1 MSVHPIEYRYFYPEM
16 KLLFTEEYRLQKWLD
31 VEAALA
37 QAHADLGDIPR
48 EAAEEISRKASVK
61 YVKLQRVKEIEDQIH
76 HDLMAMVKA
85 LTEVCEGGAGA
96 YVHLGATSYDIEDT
110 ATALQLKEAIKIILD
125 DLINLKDV
133 VVDLADKYKTLVC
146 VGRTHGQHALPTT
159 YGLKFAIWAYE
170 IHRHIIRLI
179 QLKPRVLVGKMTGA
193 VGTMAGFGEKG
204 FQIQELVMR
213 KLGLKPAETSNQIV
227 QRDRIAELILFTALV
242 AATLNKIGK
251 ELRNLQRTE
260 IGEVWEEFKET
271 QVGSSTMPHKRN
283 PHKSERICGL
293 SRILIGNV
301 FPALENVALEHER
314 DLTNS
319 APERIIIPEN
329 LILLDYMLKQLTQ
342 ILKNIKLDE
351 FNITRNLG
359 LTRGLIMAEKIMLE
373 LVNKGLGRQQ
383 AHELLRRC
391 AMISWSQRIDF
402 KQALLNEPE
411 IASLVTPGELDEWLN
426 PISYIGTAVSQVE
439 KAVQELRGYR
449 YEL

>member
-1 MSVHPIEYRYFYPEM
+1 MYVHPIEYRYFYPEM
-16 KLLFTEEYRLQKWLD
+16 RSLFTEEYRLQKWLD

-37 QAHADLGDIPR
+37 QAHAELGNIPR
-48 EAAEEISRKASVK
+48 EAAEEITRKASVK
-61 YVKLQRVKEIEDQIH
+61 YVRLERVKEIEELIH

-96 YVHLGATSYDIEDT
+96 YIHLGATSYDIEDT
-110 ATALQLKEAIKIILD
+110 ATALQLKDALKIIME
-125 DLINLKDV
+125 DLINLKNV
-133 VVDLADKYKTLVC
+133 IVDLADKYKHVIC

-159 YGLKFAIWAYE
+159 YGLKFIIWGYE
-170 IHRHIIRLI
+170 IHRHILRLI
-179 QLKPRVLVGKMTGA
+179 QLTPRVLVGKMTGA

-213 KLGLKPAETSNQIV
+213 KLGLKPAEASNQIV

-342 ILKNIKLDE
+342 ILKGLKLDE
-351 FNITRNLG
+351 QNIIRNLG
-359 LTRGLIMAEKIMLE
+359 LTRGLIMAEKVMLE

-383 AHELLRRC
+383 AHELLRKC
-391 AMISWSQRIDF
+391 AMLSWNQRMDF
-402 KQALLNEPE
+402 KQALLNEPS
-411 IASLVTPGELDEWLN
+411 IARLVSPAELDEWLN
-426 PISYIGTAVSQVE
+426 PAAYIGTAVQQVE
-439 KAVQELRGYR
+439 KGVVELRGFK

>member
-1 MSVHPIEYRYFYPEM
+1 MYVHPIEYRYFYPEM
-16 KLLFTEEYRLQKWLD
+16 KSLFTEEYRLQKWLE

-37 QAHADLGDIPR
+37 QAHAEVGDIPR
-48 EAAEEISRKASVK
+48 EAAEEITRKASVK
-61 YVKLQRVKEIEDQIH
+61 YVKLERVKEIEDQIH

-85 LTEVCEGGAGA
+85 FTEVCEGYAGA
-96 YVHLGATSYDIEDT
+96 YIHLGATSYDIEDT
-110 ATALQLKEAIKIILD
+110 ATALQLKDAIKIIME
-125 DLINLKDV
+125 DLINLKNV
-133 VVDLADKYKTLVC
+133 VVDLADKYKSVIC
-146 VGRTHGQHALPTT
+146 VGRTHGQHALPIT

-170 IHRHIIRLI
+170 IHRHIIRLM
-179 QLKPRVLVGKMTGA
+179 QLTPRVLVGKMTGA

-204 FQIQELVMR
+204 FQIQELVMK

-227 QRDRIAELILFTALV
+227 QRDRIAELILFTSLV
-242 AATLNKIGK
+242 AASLNKIGK

-342 ILKNIKLDE
+342 ILKGLKLDE
-351 FNITRNLG
+351 QNITRNLG
-359 LTRGLIMAEKIMLE
+359 LTRGFIMAEKIMLE

-383 AHELLRRC
+383 AHELLRKC
-391 AMISWSQRIDF
+391 AMQSWSQRVEF
-402 KQALLNEPE
+402 KQALLNEPT
-411 IASLVTPGELDEWLN
+411 IAKIVSSTELDEWLN
-426 PISYIGTAVSQVE
+426 PAAYIGTSVQQVE
-439 KAVQELRGYR
+439 KAVAELRGYK
-449 YEL
+449 YEF